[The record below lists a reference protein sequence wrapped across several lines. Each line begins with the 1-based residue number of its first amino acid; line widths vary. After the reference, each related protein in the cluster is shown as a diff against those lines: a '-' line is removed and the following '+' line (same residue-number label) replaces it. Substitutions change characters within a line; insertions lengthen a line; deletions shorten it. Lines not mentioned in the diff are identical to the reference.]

1 MYSTQNRSI
10 LQGRLSST
18 MGIQAVFAS
27 CCRSFLLSNS
37 MAYSIWRFRESRTTP
52 SVWRSDSWQR
62 SPESGGN
69 FERTDGSRRMNV
81 SYTHIAFAAA
91 GFLMGFLVSYLASR
105 RKSRREVRQKYIQLS
120 ALHAELES
128 AEKRLLQL
136 QTEQSTPARA
146 AIQRNLPE
154 GWNRFQLTSSRP
166 IDPLRESDERT
177 E

>member
-1 MYSTQNRSI
+1 
-10 LQGRLSST
+10 
-18 MGIQAVFAS
+18 
-27 CCRSFLLSNS
+27 
-37 MAYSIWRFRESRTTP
+37 
-52 SVWRSDSWQR
+52 
-62 SPESGGN
+62 
-69 FERTDGSRRMNV
+69 MNV

-154 GWNRFQLTSSRP
+154 EWNRFQLTSSRP
-166 IDPLRESDERT
+166 IDPLRASDERT